1 MSDAA
6 TLAAGPASGTP
17 PAGAVPPAGA
27 SGTPGAAAP
36 AAGAAFTWDPGLEA
50 PIVDLLKAKGV
61 YDDPVV
67 GIPKLARSYYDA
79 NKALSGG
86 DVAVVPADWTNKEAV
101 DKYLGKV
108 RGVTKPEEYVP
119 TFGEGVTPN
128 APFVAFAQ
136 KLAFDWGVPK
146 ARFQQGIDA
155 YQQFALEM
163 NKNFEAATAK
173 ANDDAIT
180 ALKNKQGEAVF
191 NANVANA
198 QTVFKTLSA
207 KGLISRDTL
216 VALEGAVGS
225 AAVVEL
231 LSAIGGSMKQ
241 EAGVMGNGSG
251 APPVDPTQ
259 MTPEQAKTEIAKL
272 NGDADF
278 QKVYLSKSP
287 ADKAAHD
294 IAVKRMADLYAAVA
308 RRPG

>member
-1 MSDAA
+1 MDAA
-6 TLAAGPASGTP
+6 AIVAGPTGGTP
-17 PAGAVPPAGA
+17 PAGSVPAAGA
-27 SGTPGAAAP
+27 QGTPGAAAP
-36 AAGAAFTWDPGLEA
+36 AAGATFTWDPSL
-50 PIVDLLKAKGV
+50 PSTHVDLLKAKGM
-61 YDDPVV
+61 YDDPVKGNTMLV
-67 GIPKLARSYYDA
+67 NSYYEA

-86 DVAVVPADWTNKEAV
+86 DVAVVPADWTNKEQV

-108 RGVTKPEEYVP
+108 RGVAKPEEYVP

-155 YQQFALEM
+155 YQAFAIEM
-163 NKNFEAATAK
+163 NKNLETAAAK

-180 ALKNKQGEAVF
+180 ALKTKQGEAVF
-191 NANVANA
+191 TANVANA
-198 QTVFKTLSA
+198 QTVFKALSA
-207 KGLISRDTL
+207 KGAISRETL
-216 VALEGAVGS
+216 VAVEAAIGS

-231 LSAIGGSMKQ
+231 LSAVGGSMKQ

-259 MTPEQAKTEIAKL
+259 MTPQQAQTEIARL
-272 NGDADF
+272 ATDADF

-294 IAVKRMADLYAAVA
+294 IAVKRMADLYAVVA